1 MKPRVKNDSW
11 CYTASKT
18 AARRRVKRLSVKRHR
33 QEDRKILREGG
44 NSPCFLSF
52 EAKPGVK
59 IQQVRATR
67 KNGHLK
73 D

>member
-44 NSPCFLSF
+44 NSPCFLSL
-52 EAKPGVK
+52 EAKKPMEK
-59 IQQVRATR
+59 TEARR
-67 KNGHLK
+67 
-73 D
+73 